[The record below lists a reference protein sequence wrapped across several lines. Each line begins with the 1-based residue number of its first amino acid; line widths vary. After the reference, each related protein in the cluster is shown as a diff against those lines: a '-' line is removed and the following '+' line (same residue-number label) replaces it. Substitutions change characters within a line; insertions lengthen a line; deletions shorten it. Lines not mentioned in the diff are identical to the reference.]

1 MAGWIHLRVN
11 LIKDGV
17 KNTALKTPYSNPAH
31 HPKYDDYLIFEG
43 ISVDEKASNIIWMY
57 TSPTAKPV

>member
-17 KNTALKTPYSNPAH
+17 KNTALKPRIQTQPH